1 MLRDTQ
7 RFFKFC
13 HIFFC
18 FVSIRNNFKTKQYWL
33 LMMFQIP
40 EKLIIDIEV
49 QVMFKGYLVIWI
61 CFIGLYRFV
70 AINVDSKACK
80 LVMYVFRPILEDSD
94 LLGINSMP
102 TFFKGVWS
110 GNFCCLV
117 RNIEIET
124 LIVCL
129 FFIFFSQWGSV
140 CFCFSELRITHIFIY
155 PSFTFS
161 RLVSQFLHKR
171 HYKLCR

>member
-1 MLRDTQ
+1 MTFKGGLNMLRDTQ
-7 RFFKFC
+7 RFLKFC

-129 FFIFFSQWGSV
+129 FV
-140 CFCFSELRITHIFIY
+140 CFLANGEMFVFVFLSSGLPIFLYIH
-155 PSFTFS
+155 PLLSPA
-161 RLVSQFLHKR
+161 
-171 HYKLCR
+171 

>member
-1 MLRDTQ
+1 MLRDA
-7 RFFKFC
+7 FFKNLS
-13 HIFFC
+13 HFFC

-80 LVMYVFRPILEDSD
+80 LVMYIFRPILEDSD

-129 FFIFFSQWGSV
+129 FFSQWGNV
-140 CFCFSELRITHIFIY
+140 CFCFSDLRITHIFIY

-161 RLVSQFLHKR
+161 HLVSQFL
-171 HYKLCR
+171 

>member
-7 RFFKFC
+7 CFLKIC

-80 LVMYVFRPILEDSD
+80 LVMYIFRPILEDSD

-124 LIVCL
+124 LIVCFL
-129 FFIFFSQWGSV
+129 FFSQWGNV
-140 CFCFSELRITHIFIY
+140 CFCFSVLRITHIFIY

-161 RLVSQFLHKR
+161 HLVSQFL
-171 HYKLCR
+171 